1 MGKIWVVLVGF
12 ILLASCASSTVDM
25 ATRKNIEKRYII
37 NGIQHV
43 SYLSPSDVLKN
54 ERKTIFGNKDSAKTE
69 DETILEIDENTK
81 IVKKGSTGETEL
93 QNLDGNGKVTSE
105 SLNAMQN
112 NAGLDS
118 AIVAN
123 KHPIQYQD
131 FGQNHIWSGHELD
144 NTHPGNYKF
153 KLVNG
158 KIPQLPSDLG
168 KKYAVVDPFFITFDS
183 LDEGWSIF
191 NKMTDGRVITY
202 GREIQD
208 AFFSN
213 KYQVNFAYSK
223 DDDKPTLYR
232 YDNVEVEPN
241 SYWVEKKVGSFKPLY
256 YKTQPCKEIP
266 VLRSDHFKDDVK
278 KYVESS
284 LKPIWL
290 SMVFNGEA
298 STSPRTFAE
307 SARIAM
313 VPLGQKVWAIF
324 VGSQNGTVDPFL
336 DEIWTF
342 SVIQFDSDKPILRAF
357 GQKTQTDTVTWSNLG
372 QQKVDENWA
381 DPEGMMQLYGV
392 FDANLDGYKDFVFR
406 RIGMGSGDE
415 DSYRIL
421 VVSLT
426 DKGFCEIVPEF
437 ALRDFYG
444 LDGNKPLFQIGYFG
458 EGQLYSTFHQE
469 PLMLW
474 RWNRGLMKVAEAR
487 GDGNFYIVS
496 YKYHKYIE
504 NLMQEIRSKD
514 ITYVYLGHYELI
526 GQTRHAQEAFLETI
540 ERYTQEQKDI
550 VKVLLSKNHPMF
562 VLKPEELLPELKGHN
577 P

>member
-1 MGKIWVVLVGF
+1 MGKIWVVLVSF
-12 ILLASCASSTVDM
+12 ILLASCASSTVDLT
-25 ATRKNIEKRYII
+25 TRKNIEKRYII

-43 SYLSPSDVLKN
+43 SYLTPDDVLKN
-54 ERKTIFGNKDSAKTE
+54 ERKAIFSNKDSSKTE

-81 IVKKGSTGETEL
+81 IVKKGSTGEVEF
-93 QNLDGNGKVTSE
+93 QSLDGNGKVTSE

-131 FGQNHIWSGHELD
+131 FGQNHIWSEHKLD
-144 NTHPGNYKF
+144 STHPENYKF

-158 KIPQLPSDLG
+158 KIPQLPSAFG
-168 KKYAVVDPFFITFDS
+168 KNYAVDDPFYITFDS
-183 LDEGWSIF
+183 LDEGWSKFKKIT
-191 NKMTDGRVITY
+191 NGKVITY

-232 YDNVEVEPN
+232 YDKVEVEPN
-241 SYWVEKKVGSFKPLY
+241 SYWVEKKVGTFKPFY
-256 YKTQPCKEIP
+256 YKAQPYREIP

-298 STSPRTFAE
+298 NTSPRTFAE

-313 VPLGQKVWAIF
+313 VPLGEKVWAIF
-324 VGSQNGTVDPFL
+324 VGSQNGTVDPFIG
-336 DEIWTF
+336 EIWTF

-357 GQKTQTDTVTWSNLG
+357 GQKTQTDTGTWSSWY
-372 QQKVDENWA
+372 QQKVDDDWA

-406 RIGMGSGDE
+406 WIGMGSGDE

-426 DKGFCEIVPEF
+426 DKGFCEIVPDF
-437 ALRDFYG
+437 ALRYFYG

-458 EGQLYSTFHQE
+458 VGQLFSSYYQQS
-469 PLMLW
+469 LASW
-474 RWNRGLMKVAEAR
+474 RWNRRLTKVVEAR
-487 GDGNFYIVS
+487 SDGNFYLVS
-496 YKYHKYIE
+496 YKYHRYLE
-504 NLMQEIRSKD
+504 DLMRDIRSKSL
-514 ITYVYLGHYELI
+514 TYLSLGDYEMI
-526 GQTRHAQEAFLETI
+526 GQTKKAQTTFLLVENGFL
-540 ERYTQEQKDI
+540 QEEKDI